1 MITTLTLF
9 KLIDNIYMSL
19 IFFIDTVET
28 VHYFQ
33 ITSIQLK
40 NIKFNVFLIHF
51 LKLFLC
57 IYLHLLRNFLY
68 KFSVPINWNTVN
80 TEIFLTNC
88 VIFQN
93 VHNFER

>member
-51 LKLFLC
+51 LKLLFVYIFTSFEEL
-57 IYLHLLRNFLY
+57 
-68 KFSVPINWNTVN
+68 SV
-80 TEIFLTNC
+80 
-88 VIFQN
+88 
-93 VHNFER
+93 

>member
-9 KLIDNIYMSL
+9 KLINNIYMSL

-51 LKLFLC
+51 LKLLFVYIFTSFEEL
-57 IYLHLLRNFLY
+57 
-68 KFSVPINWNTVN
+68 SV
-80 TEIFLTNC
+80 
-88 VIFQN
+88 
-93 VHNFER
+93 